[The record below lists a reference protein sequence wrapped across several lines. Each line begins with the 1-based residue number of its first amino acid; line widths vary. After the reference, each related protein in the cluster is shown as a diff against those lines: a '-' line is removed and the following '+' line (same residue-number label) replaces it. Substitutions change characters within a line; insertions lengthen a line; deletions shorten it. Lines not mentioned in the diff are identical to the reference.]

1 MEHRPI
7 HRSPIKAVRPEYHQ
21 LAVFLTVVQTGSF
34 SGAARLLGK
43 TQPAVSQAIV
53 RLEEIY
59 GGDLFER
66 RRGALLALT
75 PVGEAILPSARMILD
90 TVDRQM
96 VHAAAA
102 AQGRAGRI
110 TLGFSSGLTAG
121 PLRAGIVEF
130 ITVNPEVELRMVE
143 GHPSQLY
150 RQLVERRVDLVIAA
164 ALPDLG
170 SKTVAREEL
179 WRERLVA
186 AIPSRCSLSAK
197 PTLGW
202 PDIAALPLIV
212 SNPDGEKLAFRLL
225 LELSGEQRVDCTQH
239 AASREALLQM
249 VAMEMGIAII
259 LESGVAPHQGVVF
272 RFLDEEDAIVPMDA
286 LWPSADRNPVRHRLL
301 SHIRQHRGDNWAI
314 LVGSTT
320 EPERDHG

>member
-1 MEHRPI
+1 MRHHEVTCGRI
-7 HRSPIKAVRPEYHQ
+7 GAVRPEYHQ
-21 LAVFLTVVQTGSF
+21 LTVFLTVVQTGSF

-43 TQPAVSQAIV
+43 TQPAVSQAIA

-75 PVGEAILPSARMILD
+75 PVGEAILPSARTILD

-121 PLRAGIVEF
+121 PLRAGVVEF
-130 ITVNPEVELRMVE
+130 ITINPEVELRMVE

-150 RQLVERRVDLVIAA
+150 RQLVERGVDLVIAA

-202 PDIAALPLIV
+202 RDIAALPLIV
-212 SNPDGEKLAFRLL
+212 SNPDGEKLAFRL

-286 LWPSADRNPVRHRLL
+286 IWPSADRNPVRHRLL

-314 LVGSTT
+314 PVGSTT